1 MFLPK
6 HRSPLDTKD
15 HQKMKPIC
23 HPRRLKAIKKIYIQI
38 KYHILNL
45 FYTDGSN
52 FSDLVGL
59 CLSDQTSSESFCF
72 PNFNCQHRAVNFTTL
87 DPSVFPLGLES
98 SSFESFKVPY
108 SFLILA
114 ASSLVLS
121 VSSWLFS
128 DGTVIRLYTVITL
141 FHVLIP
147 SVEINFIEKV

>member
-1 MFLPK
+1 MHKWSWMFLPK

-23 HPRRLKAIKKIYIQI
+23 HPRRLKAIKKISIQI
-38 KYHILNL
+38 KYHMLNL

-72 PNFNCQHRAVNFTTL
+72 PNLIVNIELSISYLWAHLSFL
-87 DPSVFPLGLES
+87 LGWSHHLLWNPS
-98 SSFESFKVPY
+98 KVPY
-108 SFLILA
+108 SFSILA

-147 SVEINFIEKV
+147 V